1 MTEKELIQDIRREL
15 TFAKALPFS
24 LPEDELKFII
34 TIAARYFYDNWNYAV
49 QEQYIIL
56 PLDLFKSPQ
65 FKKHRILVLPDC
77 VQSVTG
83 LKEMKN
89 GSVFGT
95 IDRDFGEQKF
105 IGSEM
110 FLTPFMGESI
120 VYRTAVFS
128 FLDLTK
134 NLVLD
139 SIAYGF
145 NKNSK
150 HLFLK
155 GHDPHTAC
163 VCIVNKKI
171 DLEFLYNDELFQRY
185 ARAKA
190 KTRLA
195 DLLQTFDFQMPG
207 NIKLNFAAVVQS
219 ATKEMEDIQKQIS
232 SETLPNFM
240 ILDRW

>member
-1 MTEKELIQDIRREL
+1 MTEIELLQDIRREL

-24 LPEDELKFII
+24 LPDEELKFII
-34 TIAARYFYDNWNYAV
+34 KIASRYFYDNWQYAV
-49 QEQYIIL
+49 QEQYLML
-56 PLDLFKSPQ
+56 PLDIFKTPQ
-65 FKKHRILVLPDC
+65 FRKHRILVLPDC
-77 VQSVTG
+77 VQNVVQ

-95 IDRDFGEQKF
+95 IDRDFSEQKF
-105 IGSEM
+105 MGSEI

-134 NLVLD
+134 NLVLET
-139 SIAYGF
+139 IAYGF

-150 HLFLK
+150 HLFVK
-155 GHDPHTAC
+155 GRDPKTAVIC
-163 VCIVNKKI
+163 VIMKKL

-185 ARAKA
+185 CRAKA

-195 DLLQTFDFQMPG
+195 DMLQTFDFQMPG
-207 NIKLNFAAVVQS
+207 NIKLNFAAVVAS
-219 ATKEMEDIQKQIS
+219 ATKEMENIEKQLS

-240 ILDRW
+240 LFDRY